1 MCNDYPCWWTLGF
14 IKNKQKCA
22 RNKVHISNKEDNSSL
37 ENIYVE

>member
-1 MCNDYPCWWTLGF
+1 MLVDTG
-14 IKNKQKCA
+14 IQKKKKRQKCA